1 MNPATYNV
9 PTSPVAVVGSIAML
23 LAYLVAAWCTVAGI
37 AGNIKKSRRL
47 VMSSVYGLYA
57 FTALIALSG
66 AMIIYAFVSHDYT
79 IKYVAKT
86 SDTSMAFWYKVTA
99 FWGGLDGSLLF
110 WVLVLAGFACVAIRM
125 NHKRHRDMIGY
136 VVATIMV
143 VQLFFLSLLIFQKDP
158 FATWLTTPPVDG
170 EGLNPLLQNYWMV
183 IHPPSLY
190 IGFVAATIPFA
201 FGIGALAS
209 GRLDDMWLS
218 SVRSWML
225 ICFFFLSFGL
235 ILGGRWAYEVLG
247 WGGYWAWDPV
257 ENAGLLPWFTATA
270 FLHSVIIQEQ
280 RGMLKVWNLVL
291 VIITFFLTI
300 FGTFMTRSGIVK
312 SVHAFGEDNI
322 LALQFVLFM
331 ALILTVSFGLV
342 IYRANKLRSANT
354 FESFISREFA
364 FLVNNWLLLGCAFFV
379 LFATMFP
386 TMSEALS
393 GDRVTVGI
401 EFFNKWMTPLAL
413 LLLLLSGVAPL
424 LAWRRT
430 TRERLYQQFLI
441 PTGITLAT
449 IFLLAVLVPASRVST
464 SIFADI
470 VALPIPLICFGMIA
484 FVAASIGQE
493 FWRGIAVRRRQTGSD
508 PFTSMVGLVL
518 SKRRKYGGYVI
529 HLGVA
534 VLFLGITGKAW
545 DTMDDR
551 TISLPRAELV
561 KAGQP
566 ETKAQF
572 TVHGYRFVY
581 EDLDI
586 QSTDNKTAITAHLT
600 LYSGSDKLADM
611 EPAVWKF
618 HNAEQTQV
626 TVVAIRSRLDQDI
639 YVSMSGFGGENEKTA
654 NFRVYIN
661 PLINWV
667 WLGFVVLAFGTFI
680 CLIPQGLV
688 DRVSPRPKTRIG
700 RMADVA
706 IILLAI
712 AGVTYASMRVAH
724 AQAPDPMQQ
733 APQAQLPSAGPAGAE
748 HQDQATI
755 PLGHQDGTGYAHLY
769 RPEQATDPA
778 LASKLMH
785 DMVCMC
791 GGCNRET
798 LYSCKC
804 GYAAQARQKVL
815 EQLAQGKSYDQVV
828 ASFIQE
834 YGGEDVLAVPRS
846 KLSWMLP
853 YVAVLGGLA
862 LLFVTGR
869 RWVASG
875 RTRLASSHGAAAEDD
890 EYAERL
896 DDELRDTD

>member
-1 MNPATYNV
+1 MNPSMYNA
-9 PTSPVAVVGSIAML
+9 PTSPVAIVGTIAML
-23 LAYLVAAWCTVAGI
+23 LAYLMAAWCVAAGI
-37 AGNIKKSRRL
+37 AGNIKRSKRL

-57 FTALIALSG
+57 FTALIALAG
-66 AMIIYAFVSHDYT
+66 AMIIYAFVSHDYA
-79 IKYVAKT
+79 IKYVART
-86 SDTSMAFWYKVTA
+86 SDTSMSFWYKVTA

-110 WVLVLAGFACVAIRM
+110 WVLVLAGFACVAIRV
-125 NHKRHRDMIGY
+125 NHRRHRDMIGF

-158 FATWLTTPPVDG
+158 FATFLTTPPVDG

-209 GRLDDMWLS
+209 GRLDDLWLS
-218 SVRSWML
+218 SVRVWML

-291 VIITFFLTI
+291 VVITFFLTI

-331 ALILTVSFGLV
+331 ALVLVISIGLI
-342 IYRANKLRSANT
+342 IYRANKLRAANT

-364 FLVNNWLLLGCAFFV
+364 FLLNNWLLLGCAFFV

-386 TMSEALS
+386 TMSEALT

-413 LLLLLSGVAPL
+413 LLLFLAGAAPL

-430 TRERLYQQFLI
+430 TRERLYSQFLF
-441 PTGITLAT
+441 PTAFATLT
-449 IFLLAVLVPASRVST
+449 IAVLAIAIPATRVST
-464 SIFADI
+464 SIFADAI
-470 VALPIPLICFGMIA
+470 ALPIPMVCFALIA
-484 FVAASIGQE
+484 FTVGSIGQE

-534 VLFLGITGKAW
+534 VIFLGITGKAW
-545 DTMDDR
+545 DSMDDR
-551 TISLPRAELV
+551 TIRLPRAELT

-566 ETKAQF
+566 ETEAWF
-572 TVHGYRFVY
+572 TVHGFRFLY
-581 EDLDI
+581 EDLEIKSD
-586 QSTDNKTAITAHLT
+586 DNRTAITAKVS
-600 LYSGSDKLADM
+600 LYAGADKIDDL

-626 TVVAIRSRLDQDI
+626 THVAILSRLDEDI

-688 DRVSPRPKTRIG
+688 DRVSPRPKTRLG
-700 RMADVA
+700 RMADVGV
-706 IILLAI
+706 ILLAI
-712 AGVTYASMRVAH
+712 AGVTFASVKVAH
-724 AQAPDPMQQ
+724 SAPPEQIAQA
-733 APQAQLPSAGPAGAE
+733 AQMPSAGARAPAE
-748 HQDQATI
+748 HEDVATV

-769 RPEQATDPA
+769 RPEAAQDPA
-778 LASKLMH
+778 VASKLMH
-785 DMVCMC
+785 DLVCMC
-791 GGCNRET
+791 GSCNRET

-804 GYAAQARQKVL
+804 GYAAQGRAKVL
-815 EQLAQGKSYDQVV
+815 ELMASGKGYDAVV

-853 YVAVLGGLA
+853 YIAVMGGLA
-862 LLFVTGR
+862 LLFTVGR
-869 RWVASG
+869 RWVKRG
-875 RTRLASSHGAAAEDD
+875 QERLSTSAKTTVADDD

-896 DDELRDTD
+896 DDELRETD